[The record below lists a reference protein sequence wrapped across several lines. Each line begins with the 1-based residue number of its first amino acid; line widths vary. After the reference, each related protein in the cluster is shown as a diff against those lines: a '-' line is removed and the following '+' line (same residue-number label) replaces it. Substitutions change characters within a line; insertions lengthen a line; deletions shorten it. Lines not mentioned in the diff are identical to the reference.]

1 MNYFANAAR
10 LIDGLRSRDRRAI
23 IIGFGTVVAVLVF
36 ILVESR
42 WQSYIDMRQVLSD
55 RKADLEWIGKQAPI
69 IKNLQTGCTRGV
81 LDGMAS
87 REFLTMLVRRN
98 QLQLGQLEFV
108 GDSIALTVLS
118 SNPND
123 ILRLMEQIACG
134 GLMLTQLNI
143 EKVSKLSESLNYRAD
158 LDLRGE
164 PSL

>member
-1 MNYFANAAR
+1 
-10 LIDGLRSRDRRAI
+10 
-23 IIGFGTVVAVLVF
+23 
-36 ILVESR
+36 
-42 WQSYIDMRQVLSD
+42 MRQVLSD
-55 RKADLEWIGKQAPI
+55 RKADVEWIGKQAPI

-81 LDGMAS
+81 IDGMAS
-87 REFLTMLVRRN
+87 REFVTMLVRRN

-134 GLMLTQLNI
+134 GLMLNQLNI
-143 EKVSKLSESLNYRAD
+143 EKVSKFSESLNYRAD
-158 LDLRGE
+158 LDLRAE

>member
-1 MNYFANAAR
+1 MNYFSSAAR

-23 IIGFGTVVAVLVF
+23 IIGFGIVVAVLAF

-55 RKADLEWIGKQAPI
+55 RKADVEWIGKQAPI

-81 LDGMAS
+81 IDGMAS
-87 REFLTMLVRRN
+87 REFVTMLVRRN

-134 GLMLTQLNI
+134 GLMLNQLNI
-143 EKVSKLSESLNYRAD
+143 EKVSKFSESLNYRAD
-158 LDLRGE
+158 LDLRAE

>member
-1 MNYFANAAR
+1 MNYFSNAAR
-10 LIDGLRSRDRRAI
+10 LIGGLRSRDRRAL
-23 IIGFGTVVAVLVF
+23 IIGVGAVAAVLVF

-55 RKADLEWIGKQAPI
+55 RKADVEWIGKQVPI

-98 QLQLGQLEFV
+98 QLQLGQLEVV

-123 ILRLMEQIACG
+123 ILRLIEQIACG

-143 EKVSKLSESLNYRAD
+143 EKVSKFSESLNYRAD
-158 LDLRGE
+158 LDLRAE

>member
-1 MNYFANAAR
+1 MNYLSNAAR
-10 LIDGLRSRDRRAI
+10 LIDGLRSRDRKAI
-23 IIGFGTVVAVLVF
+23 RIGFGVVAAVLVF

-55 RKADLEWIGKQAPI
+55 RKADLEWIGKQVPI
-69 IKNLQTGCTRGV
+69 IKNLQTSCTRGA
-81 LDGMAS
+81 LNGMAS
-87 REFLTMLVRRN
+87 RESLTMLVRRN

-143 EKVSKLSESLNYRAD
+143 EKVSKFSESLNYRAD
-158 LDLRGE
+158 LDLRAE